1 MLSVFHVQELLAQAV
16 QFLGGCKLGANGGG
30 LFDGPERVEGAPLDP
45 RVRPGFLA
53 GFFKATAPIRHHH
66 VWWGDPVH
74 ERFPG
79 ARVLTACHI
88 PAQDEIPGLS
98 NQDDRFAAQVD
109 RVNEHDLMHLIH
121 HRGEGPDLP
130 QTLASPAKRPA
141 PTWHIRLPIT
151 AEQPGKKLTQVLG
164 RGINPLHAS

>member
-16 QFLGGCKLGANGGG
+16 QFLGGCKLGARRGG
-30 LFDGPERVEGAPLDP
+30 LANTAIRVESAPLDP

-53 GFFKATAPIRHHH
+53 GFFEATTPIRHHH

-98 NQDDRFAAQVD
+98 NQYDRFAAQVD
-109 RVNEHDLMHLIH
+109 PVNEHDLMHLIH
-121 HRGEGPDLP
+121 HRSKRPHLP
-130 QTLASPAKRPA
+130 QTLAPPPKRPA

-151 AEQPGKKLTQVLG
+151 AEQPGKKLTQMLG
-164 RGINPLHAS
+164 RDINPLHAS

>member
-1 MLSVFHVQELLAQAV
+1 MDRLRISSTTGPDVLARLLKPAS
-16 QFLGGCKLGANGGG
+16 
-30 LFDGPERVEGAPLDP
+30 
-45 RVRPGFLA
+45 
-53 GFFKATAPIRHHH
+53 PISDHQQGR
-66 VWWGDPVH
+66 GDPVH

-109 RVNEHDLMHLIH
+109 PVNEHDLMHLIH
-121 HRGEGPDLP
+121 HRSKRPHLP
-130 QTLASPAKRPA
+130 QTLAPPPKRPA

>member
-1 MLSVFHVQELLAQAV
+1 MGRMVVACLMVPNAWKVHRGRVQLSVYPSFCL
-16 QFLGGCKLGANGGG
+16 KG
-30 LFDGPERVEGAPLDP
+30 LMQ
-45 RVRPGFLA
+45 
-53 GFFKATAPIRHHH
+53 ATAPIRHHH

-98 NQDDRFAAQVD
+98 NQYDRFATQVD
-109 RVNEHDLMHLIH
+109 PVNEHDLMHLIH
-121 HRGEGPDLP
+121 HRSKRPHLP
-130 QTLASPAKRPA
+130 QTLAPPPKRPA